1 MRPEPLAVGL
11 GVMVVTMASVRLLHE
26 AGYQHAGVII
36 LMTTLLAGGLITVLG
51 RARAN

>member
-11 GVMVVTMASVRLLHE
+11 AVMVLAVATVWLLHE
-26 AGYQHAGVII
+26 VGCHYAGAMI
-36 LMTTLLAGGLITVLG
+36 LLTGLLVGGLITVLG

>member
-11 GVMVVTMASVRLLHE
+11 GVMVFAVAAVRLLHG
-26 AGYQHAGVII
+26 AGYHYAGVMI
-36 LMTTLLAGGLITVLG
+36 LLTGLLVGGLITVLG